1 MDTDS
6 VEQLY
11 LNARTV
17 GALDRHVGARLR
29 ARRVLFQM
37 SEIWLADALG
47 LRLDELEAMEAG
59 RLRIGGQRL
68 EFIAVALDVAVR
80 YFFMDFKGVVEAV
93 PSRPGWLRD
102 VDCWFRDRVSPDE
115 NLFLSVARRIVGSTG
130 AARDIVHD
138 AYAQLMVDERWRTID
153 NPRAYVRQA
162 VLNLALNFVARRRV
176 VPLARIDADVG
187 DEVQDDG
194 PGPATAAEDR
204 DHLRRV
210 LAALDKLPPKSRR
223 VMILRKIDGLSGP
236 EIAKRLGIS
245 VKGVE
250 IHLTRGMVALN
261 KHLEADDVGL
271 GLDAIVSIKEKRAET
286 SLSD

>member
-1 MDTDS
+1 MDIDQ

-11 LNARTV
+11 LNARAV

-29 ARRVLFQM
+29 ARRVFLQM
-37 SEIWLADALG
+37 SEPWLADALG

-59 RLRIGGQRL
+59 RVRIGGQRL
-68 EFIAVALDVAVR
+68 GFIAVALDVANR
-80 YFFMDFKGVVEAV
+80 YFFLDFNGEVAAAV
-93 PSRPGWLRD
+93 SRPSWLRD

-162 VLNLALNFVARRRV
+162 VLNLSLNFVAKRRV
-176 VPLARIDADVG
+176 VPIVRGEGAAGNEVR
-187 DEVQDDG
+187 DEA

-210 LAALDKLPPKSRR
+210 LNTLDRLPPKSRR

-236 EIAKRLGIS
+236 EIARRLGITL
-245 VKGVE
+245 KGVE

-271 GLDAIVSIKEKRAET
+271 GLDAIVSVKEKRTDT
-286 SLSD
+286 SISD